1 MSLKHKETK
10 FKPRMK
16 LNHNI
21 YKNSLNKFC
30 SQKDFV
36 SRVIHWCVSSWLF
49 FRVYKE
55 IRKELNKSEPT
66 LSYVFIRNHFFLN
79 TARLFDTR
87 ERFFPFFKL
96 FWLLISLKKNYL
108 QQNTAIFFCSV
119 TVKWGRYK
127 QLKQETSAWNCYGFW
142 LDGRLIRHMKEKKKP
157 FTVPSG
163 PTILLTCE
171 KIIVASPDFF
181 DLYKNLPL
189 SCKFSV
195 FKSPCAFI
203 YNKPCLIKK
212 LH

>member
-1 MSLKHKETK
+1 MSLKQKETK

-36 SRVIHWCVSSWLF
+36 SRVIHSCVSSWLF

-66 LSYVFIRNHFFLN
+66 LSYVFIRNHFFKHSSTFRYKRELL
-79 TARLFDTR
+79 TIFQTVDLF
-87 ERFFPFFKL
+87 
-96 FWLLISLKKNYL
+96 KKNYL

-142 LDGRLIRHMKEKKKP
+142 LDGRLIKKKP

-171 KIIVASPDFF
+171 KIIVGSPDFF
-181 DLYKNLPL
+181 DLYKNLPYC
-189 SCKFSV
+189 CKFSV

>member
-1 MSLKHKETK
+1 MSLKQKETK

-36 SRVIHWCVSSWLF
+36 SRVIHSCVSSWLF

-96 FWLLISLKKNYL
+96 LISSKKIIYSKTPQFFSVQYSIEL
-108 QQNTAIFFCSV
+108 GKLIFSIPFGSRWVLYCSD
-119 TVKWGRYK
+119 GSARYK
-127 QLKQETSAWNCYGFW
+127 FSTTLLKDTRSRYEATITGSDNLKSRWPIQLTNQWFRSFDNVELLNVNYP
-142 LDGRLIRHMKEKKKP
+142 KK
-157 FTVPSG
+157 
-163 PTILLTCE
+163 
-171 KIIVASPDFF
+171 
-181 DLYKNLPL
+181 
-189 SCKFSV
+189 V
-195 FKSPCAFI
+195 FQ
-203 YNKPCLIKK
+203 
-212 LH
+212 